1 MAHLYCNGGNRYKI
15 ISIRN
20 NIQNNFGG
28 GYSYGCSMPS
38 LGGIFSNWGTG
49 IYTGCACNGGWS
61 WSAFTGNL
69 LGNLFGNWFVNGLN
83 MPWGGNN
90 GLYSGIGYTS
100 GSTQGQKTTGNN
112 GNDTDYKKINDLADN
127 MKKNE
132 TLISAK
138 TNCTLNNCNKK
149 ILQAVLH
156 NYRERIKDLRENLDN
171 NMDDQNKRQLDNL
184 EAQINELDEKFGID
198 STKSPVLELTNNS
211 EEVEKK
217 GTEEHTTPVTAE
229 ASPMKNAN
237 IKIVSNNSDKNDTKP
252 KTITQEHNLA
262 RSLTE
267 PKNITWNE
275 YNDEMIPSDWVLPND
290 YTKPEAKDI
299 SDTSIIKVE
308 DTSDRTADIPV
319 KTSIVS
325 VADNNTNG
333 FPLTLEITSKN
344 GKHWYYHYA
353 DEKDVCP
360 VYITPK
366 TDTNNNVYVLCKQGN
381 DYKLMQFEG
390 FSGYRLGDHQTT
402 TTK

>member
-1 MAHLYCNGGNRYKI
+1 MAHLYCNGGNRFNFV
-15 ISIRN
+15 SIRN
-20 NIQNNFGG
+20 YTQNNFGG

-38 LGGIFSNWGTG
+38 FGGIFSNWGTG

-61 WSAFTGNL
+61 WSAFAGNTFGSL
-69 LGNLFGNWFVNGLN
+69 VGNVLGML
-83 MPWGGNN
+83 WGGNN

-100 GSTQGQKTTGNN
+100 GSTQGQRTTGNN

-138 TNCTLNNCNKK
+138 TNC
-149 ILQAVLH
+149 
-156 NYRERIKDLRENLDN
+156 
-171 NMDDQNKRQLDNL
+171 
-184 EAQINELDEKFGID
+184 
-198 STKSPVLELTNNS
+198 
-211 EEVEKK
+211 
-217 GTEEHTTPVTAE
+217 
-229 ASPMKNAN
+229 
-237 IKIVSNNSDKNDTKP
+237 
-252 KTITQEHNLA
+252 TITQEHNLA

-319 KTSIVS
+319 RTSIVS

-353 DEKDVCP
+353 GEEDGCP

-381 DYKLMQFEG
+381 DYKLMQFED
-390 FSGYRLGDHQTT
+390 FKGYGMGDSQNN
-402 TTK
+402 K

>member
-1 MAHLYCNGGNRYKI
+1 MAHLYCNGGNRFNFV
-15 ISIRN
+15 SIRN
-20 NIQNNFGG
+20 YTQNNFGG

-38 LGGIFSNWGTG
+38 FGGIFSNWGPG

-61 WSAFTGNL
+61 WSAFAGNTFGSL
-69 LGNLFGNWFVNGLN
+69 VGNVLGML
-83 MPWGGNN
+83 WGGNN

-127 MKKNE
+127 MKKIE

-184 EAQINELDEKFGID
+184 EAQINELNEKFGID
-198 STKSPVLELTNNS
+198 STKSPVLGTDKKDPEAETFEKEHKLT
-211 EEVEKK
+211 
-217 GTEEHTTPVTAE
+217 
-229 ASPMKNAN
+229 
-237 IKIVSNNSDKNDTKP
+237 
-252 KTITQEHNLA
+252 

-267 PKNITWNE
+267 PTKNWNK
-275 YNDEMIPSDWVLPND
+275 YDESMIPSNWNLADD
-290 YTKPEAKDI
+290 YTRPDAKDI
-299 SDTSIIKVE
+299 SDASIIKVE

-333 FPLTLEITSKN
+333 FPEYIKITSNTNKI
-344 GKHWYYHYA
+344 WYYKYA
-353 DEKDVCP
+353 GDINGYP
-360 VYITPK
+360 FYITPK
-366 TDTNNNVYVLCKQGN
+366 TDTNNNVYVLCKQNGE
-381 DYKLMQFEG
+381 YKLMQFEN
-390 FSGYRLGDHQTT
+390 FSGYRMEDTQN
-402 TTK
+402 KQISK